1 MEKISIFNYEAFY
14 LDYLEGNLSD
24 EDTAL
29 LLTFLE
35 QHPALKLE
43 DDHLPLLEESVSQ
56 LDPKFK
62 SDLKQIMFNETVI
75 NSDNVEQ
82 FMIAQTEGLLNQEKN
97 KELDAFIAEN
107 ASLRKSRA
115 LYAETRIKPD
125 YSIVYAD
132 KESLKRSRR
141 IGILPYIAFAAAASV
156 IAFVFIFM
164 QNGNRSLNTMGGPGL
179 ADNDSLQRIQQPK
192 DKNEQPEK
200 TDQPVHPLDEVF
212 VPGRTFATIEK
223 EEVPGVSTSK
233 EKQNEQRNNIDQ
245 MNLRSPKAFELA
257 HLDQDIIESKRSN
270 STERSN
276 ETRTSDY
283 AQLGFQDMNN
293 PIKPVTNRLGD
304 LVNQE
309 VDFRTAKASSKN
321 SGGFY
326 IKIGKFELSH
336 KKH

>member
-14 LDYLEGNLSD
+14 LDYLEGNLSE
-24 EDTAL
+24 EDAAL
-29 LLTFLE
+29 LLAFLE
-35 QHPALKLE
+35 QHPELKLD
-43 DDHLPLLEESVSQ
+43 DDHLPVLEEDLAQ
-56 LDPKFK
+56 LDLQFK
-62 SDLKQIMFNETVI
+62 SDLKQIMFNETAVTA
-75 NSDNVEQ
+75 DNVEQ
-82 FMIAQTEGLLNQEKN
+82 FMIAQTEELLNQEKIN
-97 KELDAFIAEN
+97 ELEVFIANN

-115 LYAETRIKPD
+115 LYAATRIKPD

-132 KESLKRSRR
+132 KENLKRSRR
-141 IGILPYIAFAAAASV
+141 IGFLPYIAFAAAASV
-156 IAFVFIFM
+156 IAFVFIFI
-164 QNGNRSLNTMGGPGL
+164 QNGNRPLSNLNGQTL
-179 ADNDSLQRIQQPK
+179 AGNDSIKQIEQPQ
-192 DKNEQPEK
+192 DKNKQRK
-200 TDQPVHPLDEVF
+200 DADLNKNPVDEVF

-223 EEVPGVSTSK
+223 EEEPGVSTSK

-245 MNLRSPKAFELA
+245 MNFRSPKAFELA
-257 HLDQDIIESKRSN
+257 HLDQDIIELKRSN

-283 AQLGFQDMNN
+283 AQLGFQEMNN

-309 VDFRTAKASSKN
+309 VDFRTAKPTQKN

>member
-35 QHPALKLE
+35 QHPDLKLE
-43 DDHLPLLEESVSQ
+43 DDHLPLLEEDTAE
-56 LDPKFK
+56 LDLQFK

-82 FMIAQTEGLLNQEKN
+82 FMIAQAEELLDQKKN
-97 KELDAFIAEN
+97 SELEAFIAEN

-115 LYAETRIKPD
+115 LYAATRIKPD
-125 YSIVYAD
+125 YSIVFAD
-132 KESLKRSRR
+132 KEGLKRSRR
-141 IGILPYIAFAAAASV
+141 IGIIPYIAFAAAASV

-164 QNGNRSLNTMGGPGL
+164 QEGNDPIRNNGRTGL
-179 ADNDSLQRIQQPK
+179 ADLDSTKQIEQRK
-192 DKNEQPEK
+192 D
-200 TDQPVHPLDEVF
+200 TDDIDNKQVPNPDEDVF
-212 VPGRTFATIEK
+212 VPGKTFATIAKEK
-223 EEVPGVSTSK
+223 ETGIHPPK
-233 EKQNEQRNNIDQ
+233 EKQNEALKNIDQ
-245 MNLRSPKAFELA
+245 IKLRSPKAFELA
-257 HLDQDIIESKRSN
+257 HLDQDIIESKKSN
-270 STERSN
+270 STERST

-309 VDFRTAKASSKN
+309 VDFRTAKATQKN